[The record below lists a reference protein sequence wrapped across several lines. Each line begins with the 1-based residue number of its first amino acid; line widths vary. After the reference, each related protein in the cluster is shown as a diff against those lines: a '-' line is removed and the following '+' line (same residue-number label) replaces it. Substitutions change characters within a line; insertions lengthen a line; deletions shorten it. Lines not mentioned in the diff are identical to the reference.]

1 MADEPNVR
9 QEVIYAY
16 DQRASRYDWVV
27 KLFDIFAWLGFN
39 ISGWRNQA
47 VSELGLKEGDTV
59 VEIGCG
65 TGLNFPLL
73 HRAVGLK
80 GTIIGV
86 DLSEAMLAQA
96 RYTSEANQWVNIQLL
111 CADASQF
118 EFPPSVNAVL
128 STYAL
133 TLIPDCGPVVSRA
146 CDALASGGRLVV
158 LDMAWPIYCPLWW
171 RHVLFFLRSYGVT
184 ADVLSRRPWETVQ
197 RAMEDRF
204 INVVR
209 RKFWFGF
216 FYLASGVA
224 PDPGHDRSLTT
235 KWS

>member
-1 MADEPNVR
+1 MMADEPNVR
-9 QEVIYAY
+9 QEVIDTYEK
-16 DQRASRYDWVV
+16 RASRYDWVV
-27 KLFDIFAWLGFN
+27 KLFDVFAWLGFN

-47 VSELGLKEGDTV
+47 VSELGLKDGDTV
-59 VEIGCG
+59 VDIGCG
-65 TGLNFPLL
+65 TGLNLPLL
-73 HRAVGLK
+73 HRAVGPN

-86 DLSEAMLAQA
+86 DLSEAMLVQA
-96 RYTSEANQWVNIQLL
+96 RSTAEANQWINIQLL

-118 EFPPSVNAVL
+118 EFPPGVNGVL

-133 TLIPDCGPVVSRA
+133 TLIPECGRVVSRA
-146 CDALASGGRLVV
+146 RDALVSGGRLVV
-158 LDMAWPIYCPLWW
+158 LDMAWPRYCPLWW

-197 RAMEDRF
+197 GAMEDRF
-204 INVVR
+204 INIVR

-224 PDPGHDRSLTT
+224 PDPVTT
-235 KWS
+235 EA